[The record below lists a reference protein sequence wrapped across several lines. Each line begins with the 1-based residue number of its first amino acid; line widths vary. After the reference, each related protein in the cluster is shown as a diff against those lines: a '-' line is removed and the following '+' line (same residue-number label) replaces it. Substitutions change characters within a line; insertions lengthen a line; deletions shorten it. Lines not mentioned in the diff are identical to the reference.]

1 MPVALNGVCILS
13 HMALRR
19 AEILHA
25 LEKQQLPDIDFSTED
40 LVSTRERVSYEELV
54 RFELAAGL
62 TAHHAAT
69 VPCICGT
76 CPSDH
81 PLYGEYW

>member
-1 MPVALNGVCILS
+1 MWRQLTIEQVMLRRQCLLQSFRSLCCRARAIGMPVALNGVCILS

-40 LVSTRERVSYEELV
+40 LVST
-54 RFELAAGL
+54 
-62 TAHHAAT
+62 
-69 VPCICGT
+69 
-76 CPSDH
+76 
-81 PLYGEYW
+81 